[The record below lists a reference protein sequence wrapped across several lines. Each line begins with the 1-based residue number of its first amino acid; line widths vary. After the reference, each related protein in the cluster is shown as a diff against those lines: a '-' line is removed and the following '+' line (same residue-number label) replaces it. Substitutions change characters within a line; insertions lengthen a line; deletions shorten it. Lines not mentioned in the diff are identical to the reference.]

1 MVNSERARY
10 STIKTLFIQLNRLV
24 LTIVVAVTAA
34 AADDVVHETKVITI
48 KKELIAF
55 ECKISVIK

>member
-1 MVNSERARY
+1 M
-10 STIKTLFIQLNRLV
+10 V
-24 LTIVVAVTAA
+24 LTIVVAV

>member
-1 MVNSERARY
+1 M
-10 STIKTLFIQLNRLV
+10 V
-24 LTIVVAVTAA
+24 LTIVVAVA